1 MLQCGAEWFFSKNVH
16 NDLSVAYCK
25 TLNQI
30 SNAAVAKCE
39 SIITF
44 TVSAADS
51 DLWWYN
57 VLSRDDVWYGKKL
70 LIFFV
75 KSISRNFREIDFTK
89 KLFLLL
95 IFIWWIRFFFWYLI
109 RLHIRDGKG
118 NIDFYLTFHEKRWC
132 MRVTLTFWH
141 NNKAL
146 KIAKMQRSK
155 A

>member
-57 VLSRDDVWYGKKL
+57 VLSRDDVWYGKML
-70 LIFFV
+70 LFFV

-89 KLFLLL
+89 KLFLLM
-95 IFIWWIRFFFWYLI
+95 IFILWMRFFFLVSDQTPHQRWK
-109 RLHIRDGKG
+109 GKYRFLLDISWEALMYES
-118 NIDFYLTFHEKRWC
+118 NIDIL
-132 MRVTLTFWH
+132 
-141 NNKAL
+141 A
-146 KIAKMQRSK
+146 
-155 A
+155 

>member
-70 LIFFV
+70 LIFF
-75 KSISRNFREIDFTK
+75 REINFTK
-89 KLFLLL
+89 FSWNWFHEKTVFVTDFHMMNT
-95 IFIWWIRFFFWYLI
+95 IFFWYLI

>member
-57 VLSRDDVWYGKKL
+57 VLSRDDVGYGKNVT
-70 LIFFV
+70 F
-75 KSISRNFREIDFTK
+75 FREINFTK
-89 KLFLLL
+89 FS
-95 IFIWWIRFFFWYLI
+95 WNW
-109 RLHIRDGKG
+109 
-118 NIDFYLTFHEKRWC
+118 FHEKYLYYC
-132 MRVTLTFWH
+132 TFFQ
-141 NNKAL
+141 L
-146 KIAKMQRSK
+146 YFTVREVQRSYFHSTDEEESVFEAMLAGSK
-155 A
+155 LGKGIKGDRNTKGEKILLYY

>member
-57 VLSRDDVWYGKKL
+57 VLSRDDVWYGKKCYFFSWNQFHE
-70 LIFFV
+70 IFV
-75 KSISRNFREIDFTK
+75 KLISRKNCFCYWFSYDEYD
-89 KLFLLL
+89 
-95 IFIWWIRFFFWYLI
+95 FFWYLI

>member
-70 LIFFV
+70 LFFFV

-95 IFIWWIRFFFWYLI
+95 IFIWWIRFFLVSDQTPHQRWK
-109 RLHIRDGKG
+109 GKYRFLLDISWEALMYES
-118 NIDFYLTFHEKRWC
+118 NIDIL
-132 MRVTLTFWH
+132 
-141 NNKAL
+141 A
-146 KIAKMQRSK
+146 
-155 A
+155 